1 MAKKKLESM
10 KNMSVKELGQK
21 LTENQKALFES
32 KIKLSTG
39 QLENT
44 ASIWKTRKEIARF
57 KNFSFSKGITVGK
70 YGRIKN

>member
-10 KNMSVKELGQK
+10 KNLTAKELSQK
-21 LTENQKALFES
+21 LNDNQKALFES

-44 ASIWKTRKEIARF
+44 ASIWKIRKEIARLKTF
-57 KNFSFSKGITVGK
+57 LTQKA
-70 YGRIKN
+70 

>member
-1 MAKKKLESM
+1 MAKKKLESI
-10 KNMSVKELGQK
+10 KNLSVKELGQK

-44 ASIWKTRKEIARF
+44 ASIWKTRKEIARLKTF
-57 KNFSFSKGITVGK
+57 LSQKA
-70 YGRIKN
+70 

>member
-10 KNMSVKELGQK
+10 KNLSVKEIAQK
-21 LTENQKALFES
+21 LNDNQKALFES

-44 ASIWKTRKEIARF
+44 ASIWKIRKEIARLKTF
-57 KNFSFSKGITVGK
+57 LTQKA
-70 YGRIKN
+70 

>member
-10 KNMSVKELGQK
+10 KNLSVKEIGQK
-21 LTENQKALFES
+21 LTENQKALFEG

-44 ASIWKTRKEIARF
+44 ASIWKIRKEIARLKTF
-57 KNFSFSKGITVGK
+57 LSQKA
-70 YGRIKN
+70 

>member
-10 KNMSVKELGQK
+10 INLSVKELEQK

-44 ASIWKTRKEIARF
+44 ATIWKIRKEIARVKTF
-57 KNFSFSKGITVGK
+57 LTQKA
-70 YGRIKN
+70 